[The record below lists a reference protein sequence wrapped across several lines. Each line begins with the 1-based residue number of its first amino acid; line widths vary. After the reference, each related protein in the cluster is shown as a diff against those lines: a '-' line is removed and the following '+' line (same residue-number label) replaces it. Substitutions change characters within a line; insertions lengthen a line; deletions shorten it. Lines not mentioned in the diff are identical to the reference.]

1 MIQDTFFHFIVHV
14 KEYFKQ
20 NPTELKMFC
29 DPSVAIKEKVKIFIN
44 MVKKYKNTKYYN

>member
-29 DPSVAIKEKVKIFIN
+29 DPSVAIEEKVKIFIN